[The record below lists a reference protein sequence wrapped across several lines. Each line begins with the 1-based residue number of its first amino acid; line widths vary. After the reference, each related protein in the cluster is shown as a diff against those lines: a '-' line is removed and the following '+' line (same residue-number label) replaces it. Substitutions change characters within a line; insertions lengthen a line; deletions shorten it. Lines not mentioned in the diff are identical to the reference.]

1 MSEDPP
7 PLADAEPPA
16 PLEAPDPHEES
27 GAELIMDVAPELA
40 AESVPGPRKAPV
52 WVRLLG
58 LAVLVVALV
67 VIGRL
72 TGLSAYLE
80 DPERLQAQVQDAGA
94 WGVLILIAAFTV
106 GLFIQVPGI
115 VFATA
120 AIFCYGRLWGGLLAY
135 FGAVFAVS
143 AVFVCVRSVGGQAL
157 AEIEKP
163 WVKKILSQIDTH
175 PLRTVTLLRLVF
187 WSSPQLNYA
196 LALSKVSFRN
206 HLLGTMIGLIPI
218 KIAVAFGIQEA
229 IDVLRGL
236 FG

>member
-1 MSEDPP
+1 MSEDTPP
-7 PLADAEPPA
+7 PDDADAAEI
-16 PLEAPDPHEES
+16 PDPHEES
-27 GAELIMDVAPELA
+27 GVELIAEVAPDLA

-58 LAVLVVALV
+58 LLVLVVALV

-72 TGLSAYLE
+72 TGLSDYLG

-135 FGAVFAVS
+135 FGAVIAVS
-143 AVFVCVRSVGGQAL
+143 SVFVCVRGVGGQAL
-157 AEIEKP
+157 SEIEKP

-218 KIAVAFGIQEA
+218 KIAVAFGIQEVL
-229 IDVLRGL
+229 DVLKGL
-236 FG
+236 FS

>member
-7 PLADAEPPA
+7 AQPPEAES
-16 PLEAPDPHEES
+16 DPNEES
-27 GAELIMDVAPELA
+27 GAEMIVEVAPELA

-52 WVRLLG
+52 WVRLVG
-58 LAVLVVALV
+58 LALLIVALV

-72 TGLSAYLE
+72 TGLSDYLE
-80 DPERLQAQVQDAGA
+80 DPERLQAQVQSAGA

-120 AIFCYGRLWGGLLAY
+120 AIFCYGRFWGGLLAY
-135 FGAVFAVS
+135 FGAVIAVS
-143 AVFVCVRSVGGQAL
+143 AVFVCVRGVGGQAL
-157 AEIEKP
+157 GEIEKP

-196 LALSKVSFRN
+196 LALSKVSFRH

-229 IDVLRGL
+229 LDVLKGL
-236 FG
+236 FS